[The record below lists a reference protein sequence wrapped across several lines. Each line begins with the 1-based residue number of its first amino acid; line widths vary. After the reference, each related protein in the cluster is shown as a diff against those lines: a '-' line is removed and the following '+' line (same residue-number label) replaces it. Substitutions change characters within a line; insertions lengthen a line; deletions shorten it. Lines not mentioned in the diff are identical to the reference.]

1 MFTLLALAITAI
13 GGRYLVKLY
22 ERHLD
27 AQLGPWIVGE
37 LQSQRSQARRSV
49 DRR

>member
-1 MFTLLALAITAI
+1 MFTLLALAITVI
-13 GGRYLVKLY
+13 GGRFLVKRY

-37 LQSQRSQARRSV
+37 LQPQRSRSRRSR
-49 DRR
+49 DPR

>member
-1 MFTLLALAITAI
+1 MFTLLALAITVI
-13 GGRYLVKLY
+13 GGRFLVKRY

-27 AQLGPWIVGE
+27 TQLGPWIVGE
-37 LQSQRSQARRSV
+37 WHPQRRNR